1 MFIHPRDGK
10 VLRLFH
16 FAKKPKKEIARQ
28 MSEQHDKS
36 KMISIS
42 RPVTEKPRGFV
53 CFMMR

>member
-42 RPVTEKPRGFV
+42 RPVTEKPRVV